1 MKNLTKTKK
10 QKNSP
15 DSVKVENTI
24 EYETDDGKVQEKIS
38 VNYKAD
44 KGNAIDNAVNTIK
57 TSETVRK
64 VASTAKSATVKTAKL
79 AVTLGVIGFAIFIL
93 AIMAGAIH

>member
-1 MKNLTKTKK
+1 MKDIAKVKNQKGNLK
-10 QKNSP
+10 
-15 DSVKVENTI
+15 SVQVENTI

-44 KGNAIDNAVNTIK
+44 KGNAIDNAVNTMR
-57 TSETVRK
+57 TSETVHK

-79 AVTLGVIGFAIFIL
+79 AVTLGVIGFVIL
-93 AIMAGAIH
+93 VLAVMAGVVH